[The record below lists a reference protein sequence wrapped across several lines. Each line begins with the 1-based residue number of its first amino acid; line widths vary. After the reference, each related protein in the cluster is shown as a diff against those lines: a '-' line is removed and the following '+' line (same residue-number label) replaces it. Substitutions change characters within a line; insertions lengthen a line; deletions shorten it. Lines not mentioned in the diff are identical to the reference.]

1 MSCPATLLEKLIET
15 MDAADE
21 ATNTDRSVEI
31 QLDKGCLIVTAYDLA
46 GGWGVGEDPRS
57 VERRMSLDMV
67 DCSLLLEVGRD
78 LVEQAI
84 MAL

>member
-1 MSCPATLLEKLIET
+1 MSAPSLLDKLIET

-21 ATNTDRSVEI
+21 ATNEDRSVEI
-31 QLDKGCLIVTAYDLA
+31 TLDKGCLIATAYDLA
-46 GGWGVGEDPRS
+46 GGWGVGEEPRS

-67 DCSLLLEVGRD
+67 DCSVLGDVGRN

>member
-1 MSCPATLLEKLIET
+1 MSRPVTLLDKLIVA
-15 MDAADE
+15 MDAAEE
-21 ATNTDRSVEI
+21 ATDADRHVELKLS
-31 QLDKGCLIVTAYDLA
+31 QGCLIVTAFDIKS
-46 GGWGVGEDPRS
+46 GWGVGEEPRS

-67 DCSLLLEVGRD
+67 DDSRLEDVCRD

>member
-1 MSCPATLLEKLIET
+1 MSAPTLLDKLIET

-21 ATNTDRSVEI
+21 ATNEDRSVEI
-31 QLDKGCLIVTAYDLA
+31 TLDKGCLIVTAYDLA
-46 GGWGVGEDPRS
+46 GGWGVGEEPRS

-67 DCSLLLEVGRD
+67 DCSVLGDVRRD

>member
-1 MSCPATLLEKLIET
+1 MSAPTLLDKLIET

-21 ATNTDRSVEI
+21 ATNEDRSVEI
-31 QLDKGCLIVTAYDLA
+31 TLDKGCLIVTAYDLA

-67 DCSLLLEVGRD
+67 DCSVLGDVGRS